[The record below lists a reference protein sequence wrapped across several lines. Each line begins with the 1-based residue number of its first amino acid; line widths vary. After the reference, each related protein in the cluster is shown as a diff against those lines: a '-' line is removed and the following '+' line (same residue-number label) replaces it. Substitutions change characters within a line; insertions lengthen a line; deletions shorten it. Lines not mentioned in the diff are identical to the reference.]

1 MMRKT
6 LAGIAQIM
14 RWGFIDTDSGGILSD
29 NQVERCPWECIED
42 AHLLIERMVVD
53 GWRITIINWP
63 PIAGQK
69 PFKKFTFYAE
79 KFTDERSFVDFKSE
93 DNDFPAAVVELF
105 CKVYSLDGSAD
116 HSGEMVHKED

>member
-1 MMRKT
+1 MTRNEK
-6 LAGIAQIM
+6 IAEKMGWIIVNGSFHDGRDWRNPQ
-14 RWGFIDTDSGGILSD
+14 T
-29 NQVERCPWECIED
+29 NVAD